1 MNAAVASNNPPTA
14 MSTNPFDDGV
24 PSGRSTNPF
33 GDDGDGHPSSM
44 MMYASP
50 TPSPSRTT
58 TPGKMRDAVAA
69 VTPAAPPP
77 MNTGSMSRAS
87 FLNSSGPLLFE
98 PSASS
103 TSANESSWQDLGDL
117 PYRRVRLYSN
127 IQWGLRKKSKSPTSE
142 ATQSKEQQQQGSTT
156 SSGSGGSGE
165 EQFGLSWFPK
175 SYVDTVCSHHNIL
188 PGAGDPA
195 EILRLLSKTTT
206 TFVAGCPN
214 GGPIAAVTVP
224 LSGGATS
231 GYGSR
236 TTIRIM
242 NNAGMVLST
251 IPFPPWDLA
260 ITVQSNRIPLH
271 RTPGDIL
278 SIGFTS
284 RCVLVVV
291 LRDSLTLCYDLS
303 GNSVLPPF
311 FALCHSKGSS
321 PTNRSATNNGVDLL
335 EACVFEGGVAVLG
348 VDMNSAV
355 VELLDEFDD
364 PAYAEGADISAR
376 RIVPLVSS
384 PTDQQFTDNQAT
396 SAAVTS
402 PFLLTPPP
410 HYALVTPL
418 PTGMFA
424 RSKRLSFQCV
434 AVLPRQYAPSCR
446 PELFLSTSDGSVV
459 ISELN
464 PSTSPSSGIT
474 DVDCRSR
481 IGVSDG
487 MGIASPIVSM
497 AFAPNG
503 RFLACYTS
511 NSVLTVVSTN
521 FQSKVLE
528 FDARSGSSSPPR
540 SMGWCGEDSV
550 VLHWKNLG
558 VLMVGPYGDWLRFS
572 YDDTDSGHGSDQ
584 SKVAEVRNGVGAEVY
599 LVPEIDCCRVIRS
612 GSVEILQ
619 RVPPGTA
626 DLLRIGSIVP
636 GALLLDASDAFDSGS
651 SNADEAARS
660 ITQHDGLLEE
670 AILGC
675 VEAAVGE
682 FDIKIQKRM
691 LRAASYGLHFACK
704 DEHYRNVNAG
714 CPSPEAVSFVNA
726 SRKLRVL
733 NALRKP
739 ATGFA
744 MTSSQY
750 DSVMPKGVVA
760 RLVIAGRAS
769 LAASISEYL
778 KLGRRVTDYA
788 RAMKA
793 AAFVSSTTS
802 LSDKNATMTD
812 SQIAEEV
819 VRIIRGAEKD
829 ATPLQVKDNSFSAT
843 SPSSGMYASV
853 ALAAHRAGRRGVA
866 DLLVLLEQSTTEKVH
881 ALLSIGSYTDAAAVA
896 CRVRDPDLIHT
907 TMVAYEQ
914 GLAKNEEGK
923 SLYFSGIINKFPM
936 ESVSMFTTYYSRLGG
951 LHGGDARPSINILL
965 RRQKHAEAGLRM
977 AKKALMLRSTS
988 TSGGNERE
996 NPQVEALKEASK
1008 IFDLGGKDCA
1018 FQKTCTDDH
1027 IALVADQEQLRRY
1040 YGSMEVAPPSTSV
1053 TSTIVSILK
1062 YAALD
1067 PRSSHKLHA
1076 DADRIAKKHKV
1087 TEKRLWHAKVRALSE
1102 SGQWPAL
1109 RNLADSRAK
1118 SPIGLK
1124 PFALAVIKGRQ
1135 SQVEILH
1142 YVDRMTDKTDGEDRY
1157 NLLCEA
1163 GMWKKALEESL
1174 KLGDGRKIAHVKA
1187 MCNSSDIQR
1196 LCDKYI

>member
-1 MNAAVASNNPPTA
+1 MN
-14 MSTNPFDDGV
+14 TNPFDDGA
-24 PSGRSTNPF
+24 PSSSHHLHHAVGRSTNPF
-33 GDDGDGHPSSM
+33 GDGGDGHQTSINT
-44 MMYASP
+44 MYASP
-50 TPSPSRTT
+50 TPTRSAPSSNNS
-58 TPGKMRDAVAA
+58 KLAVA
-69 VTPAAPPP
+69 PAQPPP
-77 MNTGSMSRAS
+77 MNTGSMSRSSFINAAS
-87 FLNSSGPLLFE
+87 DPLLFD
-98 PSASS
+98 PSSVT
-103 TSANESSWQDLGDL
+103 TSENESSWQDLGDL

-127 IQWGLRKKSKSPTSE
+127 IQWGQQQKFKSSVS
-142 ATQSKEQQQQGSTT
+142 QSMEKQQGS
-156 SSGSGGSGE
+156 SSGSGGGGGGE

-175 SYVDTVCSHHNIL
+175 SYVDTVCMHHNIH
-188 PGAGDPA
+188 PTGAVEGPA
-195 EILRLLSKTTT
+195 EVLRLLSKTTT

-224 LSGGATS
+224 LMGGATS

-242 NNAGMVLST
+242 NNAGLLLAT
-251 IPFPPWDLA
+251 IPFPPRDLA

-311 FALCHSKGSS
+311 FALYHNKSGGSPNRS
-321 PTNRSATNNGVDLL
+321 PTNNGMDLL

-348 VDMNSAV
+348 VDMNAAV

-364 PAYAEGADISAR
+364 PAYADGADISSR
-376 RIVPLVSS
+376 RIVPLISS
-384 PTDQQFTDNQAT
+384 PTDQPFTDNQTT
-396 SAAVTS
+396 SAAMAS

-410 HYALVTPL
+410 YYAIVTPL

-424 RSKRLSFQCV
+424 RSKHLSFQCL

-459 ISELN
+459 ICELN
-464 PSTSPSSGIT
+464 PSTSPSSGLT

-481 IGVSDG
+481 IGGSDG
-487 MGIASPIVSM
+487 MGVASPIVSM

-521 FQSKVLE
+521 FESKVLE
-528 FDARSGSSSPPR
+528 FDARSGSTSPPR

-558 VLMVGPYGDWLRFS
+558 VLMVGPYGDWLRFP
-572 YDDTDSGHGSDQ
+572 YDDTESGLT
-584 SKVAEVRNGVGAEVY
+584 EVRSGVGTEVY
-599 LVPEIDCCRVIRS
+599 LVPEIDCCRVIRP

-626 DLLRIGSIVP
+626 DLLRIGSIAP

-660 ITQHDGLLEE
+660 ITQHEGLLEE

-682 FDIKIQKRM
+682 FDVKVQKRM

-704 DEHYRNVNAG
+704 DDNYLSSNSGR
-714 CPSPEAVSFVNA
+714 PSPEAVSFVNA

-733 NALRKP
+733 NALRKH

-778 KLGRRVTDYA
+778 KLGRRVSDFA

-793 AAFVSSTTS
+793 AAFVTSTTS

-819 VRIIRGAEKD
+819 IRIIRGDEKD
-829 ATPLQVKDNSFSAT
+829 PTP
-843 SPSSGMYASV
+843 PSSGMYASV

-881 ALLSIGSYTDAAAVA
+881 ALLSIGSYTDAAAVS

-914 GLAKNEEGK
+914 GLSKNEEGK
-923 SLYFSGIINKFPM
+923 SLLFSGIINKFPM

-996 NPQVEALKEASK
+996 NPQVEALKEASN
-1008 IFDLGGKDCA
+1008 IFDLGGKDCV

-1053 TSTIVSILK
+1053 TSTIISILK

-1076 DADRIAKKHKV
+1076 DVDRIAKKHKV

-1124 PFALAVIKGRQ
+1124 PFALAAIKGRQ

-1142 YVDRMTDKTDGEDRY
+1142 YIDRMIDKTDGEDRF
-1157 NLLCEA
+1157 NLFCEA
-1163 GMWKKALEESL
+1163 CMWKKALEESL

-1187 MCNSSDIQR
+1187 MCNSPDIQR